1 VDHREACDFDGL
13 VGSRRAAV
21 VNSGQ
26 LMEEDNNWEWISS
39 WHCGRWHE
47 LRDSVKRRGGH
58 DAIFGRWREA
68 CMVVVDG
75 KHCGAASG
83 VVVGARAER

>member
-1 VDHREACDFDGL
+1 VDHGEACDFDGL

-39 WHCGRWHE
+39 WHCGRW
-47 LRDSVKRRGGH
+47 
-58 DAIFGRWREA
+58 REA